1 MAIHSVKQKA
11 VYIDLIEAAL
21 RLLPR
26 MPQDVSLSVGRR
38 LRRKGVKLFTD
49 SAVQGVAADQLIVSG
64 NPMKSHTVVWTAGIT
79 NHAFFSNNG
88 FMLTPRGKVAP
99 TSTWRLT
106 TTYLWLAITPTH
118 RIAGWRKPRCTT
130 AHTSTSR
137 SQ

>member
-1 MAIHSVKQKA
+1 VMAIHSVKQKA

-64 NPMKSHTVVWTAGIT
+64 NPMKSHTVV
-79 NHAFFSNNG
+79 
-88 FMLTPRGKVAP
+88 
-99 TSTWRLT
+99 
-106 TTYLWLAITPTH
+106 
-118 RIAGWRKPRCTT
+118 
-130 AHTSTSR
+130 
-137 SQ
+137 